1 MDWRSIPSL
10 AALRAF
16 EATARHL
23 NFSKAARELNVTHA
37 AIAQHV
43 RALESEFSEPLV
55 TRQGR
60 GLALTP
66 SGHALS
72 IRLQSGFEEIAAGV
86 DDLRRLH
93 DDRPLN
99 ISVTPA
105 FASNWLMPRIGSFWR
120 AHPDIALNINPSVEL
135 VDLTHGPF
143 DLAIRYG
150 EGNWAG
156 AEVDMLTDGG
166 FCVVAHPDLLENL
179 SIQTLKDTEHLPW
192 LLEDSMM
199 ERRAI
204 LENEGLPL
212 DTMDVTLMST
222 SSIVLSGV
230 LAGLG
235 VTVQPKSLIERELKS
250 GQLTLLFELE
260 TEKLGYYLVWPAAR
274 DSARLRVLRKWLKQG
289 AKSA

>member
-1 MDWRSIPSL
+1 MEWRSIPSL

-23 NFSKAARELNVTHA
+23 NFSKAARELYVTHA

-43 RALESEFSEPLV
+43 RALEAEFSEPLV

-72 IRLQSGFEEIAAGV
+72 IRLQTGFEEIAAGV

-150 EGNWAG
+150 EGDWVG
-156 AEVDMLTDGG
+156 AEVEMLTDGG
-166 FCVVAHPDLLENL
+166 FCVVAHPDLVANL
-179 SIQTLKDTEHLPW
+179 PIKTLQDTKSLPW
-192 LLEDSMM
+192 LLEDSLM

-204 LENEGLPL
+204 LENEGLLL
-212 DTMDVTLMST
+212 DSMDVTLMST

-235 VTVQPKSLIERELKS
+235 VSVQPKSLIEREVS
-250 GQLTLLFELE
+250 TGQLRLLFELE
-260 TEKLGYYLVWPAAR
+260 TKTLGYYLVWPATR
-274 DSARLRVLRKWLKQG
+274 DSARLRVLRKWLKQV
-289 AKSA
+289 AKAT

>member
-1 MDWRSIPSL
+1 MEWRSIPSL

-43 RALESEFSEPLV
+43 RALEAEFSEPLV

-66 SGHALS
+66 SGHALA
-72 IRLQSGFEEIAAGV
+72 IRLQTGFEEIAAGV

-105 FASNWLMPRIGSFWR
+105 FATNWLMPRIGSFWR
-120 AHPDIALNINPSVEL
+120 AHPEIALNINPSVEL

-150 EGNWAG
+150 EGDWSG
-156 AEVDMLTDGG
+156 AEVEMLTDGG

-179 SIQTLKDTEHLPW
+179 PIKTLQDTKSLPW

-204 LENEGLPL
+204 LENEGLQL
-212 DTMDVTLMST
+212 DSMDVTLMAT

-235 VTVQPKSLIERELKS
+235 VSIHPKSLIEREVKT
-250 GQLTLLFELE
+250 GQLRLLFELE
-260 TEKLGYYLVWPAAR
+260 TETLGYYLVWPTAR
-274 DSARLRVLRKWLKQG
+274 DSARLRVLRKWLKQV
-289 AKSA
+289 AKAA